1 MDLYK
6 ELTDGKG
13 FAVSSIENIDLFKKL
28 RNTFISK
35 LDIPSESKKDINILR
50 KTMAN
55 MSNAEINKSM
65 VNLLTFTELSD
76 MMVASCPDLIET
88 LCGKK
93 LFIQRRAH
101 TIINAPGKD
110 QRKQWAHY
118 EMISGISPFSYV
130 LWAPLH
136 DLEDEGGTY
145 YIDQNTSTKLM
156 KKEEKEGLINGPAT
170 FNMMKNQ
177 KPAHLKFGQVLV
189 FNPFVLHGNISFDS
203 KFASIACNVRFQS
216 YNRPLLQKNSDYLKY
231 YELP

>member
-189 FNPFVLHGNISFDS
+189 FNPFVLHGNISFES
-203 KFASIACNVRFQS
+203 KFARIACNVRFQS

>member
-136 DLEDEGGTY
+136 D
-145 YIDQNTSTKLM
+145 
-156 KKEEKEGLINGPAT
+156 
-170 FNMMKNQ
+170 
-177 KPAHLKFGQVLV
+177 
-189 FNPFVLHGNISFDS
+189 
-203 KFASIACNVRFQS
+203 
-216 YNRPLLQKNSDYLKY
+216 
-231 YELP
+231 